1 MIGCEAFQ
9 VIGPSRLSSGMNV
22 SRYCDQPC
30 RNLFDFD
37 AIHYIKIATLMSLLC
52 SSTLLSDLQRNAW
65 ERNVQIVGCEA
76 SMNVWNVYNQRR
88 GDQIGRRNGGGSF
101 EFG

>member
-37 AIHYIKIATLMSLLC
+37 AIHYIKIATLISLLC

-65 ERNVQIVGCEA
+65 ERNYPTGNRSSETHPLSVA
-76 SMNVWNVYNQRR
+76 DMRLNL
-88 GDQIGRRNGGGSF
+88 
-101 EFG
+101 